1 MINKD
6 YEDISEAERQTDNY
20 FRSQGINPEEINSE
34 IYREIFNEKLSEIL
48 IEGDNVYFKSRNLQD
63 RKS

>member
-6 YEDISEAERQTDNY
+6 YEDISEAESQTDIY

-34 IYREIFNEKLSEIL
+34 IYREIFSEKLSEIKN
-48 IEGDNVYFKSRNLQD
+48 EDNK
-63 RKS
+63 

>member
-6 YEDISEAERQTDNY
+6 YEDISEAERLTDIF

-34 IYREIFNEKLSEIL
+34 TYREVFSEKLSAIQMGE
-48 IEGDNVYFKSRNLQD
+48 Y
-63 RKS
+63 